1 MAGQQKEQ
9 EPIVRRF
16 AARLRAVRQ
25 ACGMTQLQLAEKA
38 EVSVAF
44 VGRLER
50 GQAGPGIDIVEKLAA
65 ALATTPGDLLP
76 AAAEPDPAGLLA
88 EQARHLLDTLIA
100 TGDQVSLSLAVQLLA
115 RLGQTASAD
124 D

>member
-1 MAGQQKEQ
+1 MAVQKQQD
-9 EPIVRRF
+9 PIVQRF

-25 ACGMTQLQLAEKA
+25 GRGMTQQQLADAA

-50 GQAGPGIDIVEKLAA
+50 GQAGPGIDIVAKLAE

-76 AAAEPDPAGLLA
+76 ATAEPDPAGLLA
-88 EQARHLLDTLIA
+88 AQARQLLETLIA
-100 TGDQVSLSLAVQLLA
+100 SNDDVSLSLAVQLLA
-115 RLGQTASAD
+115 RLGQTASSGD
-124 D
+124 

>member
-1 MAGQQKEQ
+1 MAVEKKQ
-9 EPIVRRF
+9 EPIVQRF

-25 ACGMTQLQLAEKA
+25 GRGMTQQQLADAA

-50 GQAGPGIDIVEKLAA
+50 GQAGPGIDIVAKLAE

-76 AAAEPDPAGLLA
+76 AAAEPAPAGLLA
-88 EQARHLLDTLIA
+88 GQARQLLEALIA
-100 TGDQVSLSLAVQLLA
+100 ANDEVSLSLAVQLLA
-115 RLGQTASAD
+115 RLGQTASSGD
-124 D
+124 

>member
-1 MAGQQKEQ
+1 MSGQQKKQ
-9 EPIVRRF
+9 DPIVERF
-16 AARLRAVRQ
+16 AARLREVRQ
-25 ACGMTQLQLAEKA
+25 GRGMTQQQLADAA

-50 GQAGPGIDIVEKLAA
+50 GQAGPGIDIVAKLAA

-76 AAAEPDPAGLLA
+76 VAEQPDAAALLG
-88 EQARHLLDTLIA
+88 EQARQLIEALIA
-100 TGDQVSLSLAVQLLA
+100 TKDEVSLGLAVQLLS
-115 RLGQTASAD
+115 RLGQTASSD